1 MENEFH
7 PPRNIGVLLQGGL
20 MLALGGAGAFF
31 FYRATQDPSGVNF
44 LLDMLI
50 ALVLF
55 APLPVLAYRLYA
67 LVNAVYILRR
77 EGLMIR
83 WGLRREDIPLESIE
97 WMRPANEIGFRLPL
111 PWLRWP
117 GALLGRRTLAELGLV
132 EYLGSHQGHL
142 ILVATPSRVFAISP
156 EDAKGFMATFR
167 RVNELGSLTPIE
179 AQSVYPSVFIGRVWE
194 DPLARWLILGGFFV
208 GVILLG
214 GAALAVPGLETIQ
227 WVEPGSTAPGE
238 RLLLLPVLNG
248 LIWLVNLVAGT
259 FLYRRGSD
267 QRIAAY
273 LLWGASGL
281 TGVLL
286 LIGSLML
293 IF

>member
-1 MENEFH
+1 MDTDFY
-7 PPRNIGVLLQGGL
+7 PPRKVGILFQGGL
-20 MLALGGAGAFF
+20 TLLLLASGAFF

-55 APLPVLAYRLYA
+55 VPLPVLGYRLYA

-83 WGLRREDIPLESIE
+83 WGLRREDIPLSSIE
-97 WMRPANEIGFRLPL
+97 WMRPADEVGFRLPM

-117 GALLGRRTLAELGLV
+117 GAILGRRTVSELGLV
-132 EYLGSHQGHL
+132 EFIGSDVKHL
-142 ILVATPSRVFAISP
+142 ILVATPGKVFALSP
-156 EDAKGFMATFR
+156 ENTKAFMATFR
-167 RVNELGSLTPIE
+167 QVNELGSLVLID
-179 AQSVYPSVFIGRVWE
+179 AQSVYPKVFIGRVWQ
-194 DPLARWLILGGFFV
+194 DRLSRALIIGSFLV
-208 GVILLG
+208 GVILLTVV
-214 GAALAVPGLETIQ
+214 AIAVPGLDVIE
-227 WVEPGSTAPGE
+227 WVEPGTTAPSE
-238 RLLLLPVLNG
+238 RLLLLPILNG
-248 LIWLVNLVAGT
+248 LIWLFNLGAGT
-259 FLYRRGSD
+259 FLYRRGGD

-273 LLWGASGL
+273 LLWGTSVL

-286 LIGSLML
+286 LVGSVLL

>member
-1 MENEFH
+1 MDNEFY
-7 PPRNIGVLLQGGL
+7 PPRRFGILFQGGL
-20 MLALGGAGAFF
+20 ILILLAAGAFF

-55 APLPVLAYRLYA
+55 VPLPVLGYRLYA

-83 WGLRREDIPLESIE
+83 WGLRREDIPLGSIE
-97 WMRPANEIGFRLPL
+97 WIRPAGEVGYRLPL

-117 GALLGRRTLAELGLV
+117 GAILGRRTVSELGLV
-132 EYLGSHQGHL
+132 EYLGADVKHL
-142 ILVATPSRVFAISP
+142 ILVATPGKVFALSP
-156 EDAKGFMATFR
+156 ENSKAFMATFR
-167 RVNELGSLTPIE
+167 QVNELGSLVPLD
-179 AQSVYPSVFIGRVWE
+179 AQSVYPQVFIGRVWE
-194 DPLARWLILGGFFV
+194 DRLSRLLIIGGFLI
-208 GVILLG
+208 GVILL
-214 GAALAVPGLETIQ
+214 AAAAIAVPGLDVIE
-227 WVEPGSTAPGE
+227 WVEPGTTAPGE
-238 RLLLLPVLNG
+238 RLLLLPILNG
-248 LIWLVNLVAGT
+248 LIWLINLGAGT
-259 FLYRRGSD
+259 LLYRRGGN

-273 LLWGASGL
+273 LLWGTSAL

-286 LIGSLML
+286 LVGSVLL

>member
-1 MENEFH
+1 MQNEFQ

-20 MLALGGAGAFF
+20 MLALGGAGVYF
-31 FYRATQDPSGVNF
+31 FYRATQDPSGINF

-83 WGLRREDIPLESIE
+83 WGLRREDIPLDSIE

-117 GALLGRRTLAELGLV
+117 GALIGRRSVAELGLV

-142 ILVATPSRVFAISP
+142 ILVATPGRVFAISP
-156 EDAKGFMATFR
+156 QDTKGFMAAFR

-194 DPLARWLILGGFFV
+194 DPLARWLILGGFIT
-208 GVILLG
+208 GVILLA
-214 GAALAVPGLETIQ
+214 GAALAMPGLETIQ

-248 LIWLVNLVAGT
+248 LIWLFNLVVGT
-259 FLYRRGSD
+259 LLYRRGED
-267 QRIAAY
+267 QRLAAY
-273 LLWGASGL
+273 LLWGTSGL

-286 LIGSLML
+286 LIGSLLL

>member
-1 MENEFH
+1 MDNEFY
-7 PPRNIGVLLQGGL
+7 PPRKTGILLHSGL
-20 MLALGGAGAFF
+20 MLVLAGTGAFF

-55 APLPVLAYRLYA
+55 APLPLLGYRLYA
-67 LVNAVYILRR
+67 LLTAVYILRR

-83 WGLRREDIPLESIE
+83 WGLRREDIPLGSIE
-97 WMRPANEIGFRLPL
+97 WMRPASEIGFRLPL
-111 PWLRWP
+111 PWLCWP
-117 GALLGRRTLAELGLV
+117 GAVIGRRMVAELRQV
-132 EYLGSHQGHL
+132 EYLSADVRHM
-142 ILVATPSRVFAISP
+142 ILVATPGRVFAVSP
-156 EDAKGFMATFR
+156 EDMKGFMATFR
-167 RVNELGSLTPIE
+167 RVNELGSLTVLD

-194 DPLARWLILGGFFV
+194 DPVGRWLIAGSFGV
-208 GVILLG
+208 GLILLG
-214 GAALAVPGLETIQ
+214 AVAIAVPGLAEIQ
-227 WVEPGSTAPGE
+227 WVEPSTTAPAE

-259 FLYRRGSD
+259 LLYRRGD
-267 QRIAAY
+267 DRRIAAY
-273 LLWGASGL
+273 LLWGTSAL

-286 LIGSLML
+286 SIGSLLL

>member
-1 MENEFH
+1 
-7 PPRNIGVLLQGGL
+7 
-20 MLALGGAGAFF
+20 
-31 FYRATQDPSGVNF
+31 
-44 LLDMLI
+44 
-50 ALVLF
+50 
-55 APLPVLAYRLYA
+55 
-67 LVNAVYILRR
+67 
-77 EGLMIR
+77 MIR
-83 WGLRREDIPLESIE
+83 WGLRREDIPLDSIE

-117 GALLGRRTLAELGLV
+117 GALIGRRSVAELGLV

-142 ILVATPSRVFAISP
+142 ILVATPGRVFAISP
-156 EDAKGFMATFR
+156 QDTKGFMAAFR

-194 DPLARWLILGGFFV
+194 DPLARWLILGGFIT
-208 GVILLG
+208 GVILLA
-214 GAALAVPGLETIQ
+214 GAALAMPGLETIQ

-248 LIWLVNLVAGT
+248 LIWLFNLVVGT
-259 FLYRRGSD
+259 LLYRRGED
-267 QRIAAY
+267 QRLAAY
-273 LLWGASGL
+273 LLWGTSGL

-286 LIGSLML
+286 LIGSLLL

>member
-1 MENEFH
+1 METEFT
-7 PPRNIGVLLQGGL
+7 PPRTTGMFFQGGL
-20 MLALGGAGAFF
+20 MLILGSAGVYF

-55 APLPVLAYRLYA
+55 APLPLLGYRLYA
-67 LVNAVYILRR
+67 LVNALYILRR

-83 WGLRREDIPLESIE
+83 WGLRREDIPLSSIE

-117 GALLGRRTLAELGLV
+117 GAVIGRRMVTELGQV
-132 EYLGSHQGHL
+132 EFLSADMKHM
-142 ILVATPSRVFAISP
+142 ILVATPGRVFAISP
-156 EDAKGFMATFR
+156 ESAKAFMATFR
-167 RVNELGSLTPIE
+167 QVNELGSLTPID

-194 DPLARWLILGGFFV
+194 DPIGRWLILGSFIT
-208 GVILLG
+208 GVILLA
-214 GAALAVPGLETIQ
+214 GAAIAVPGLETIQ
-227 WVEPGSTAPGE
+227 WVEPGSTAPAE

-248 LIWLVNLVAGT
+248 LIWLLNLAAGT
-259 FLYRRGSD
+259 LLYRRGGD
-267 QRIAAY
+267 QQIAAY
-273 LLWGASGL
+273 LLWGTSAL
-281 TGVLL
+281 TGILL
-286 LIGSLML
+286 LIGSLLL